1 MTSCGEIQLLLGPFE
16 DGELEPHEM
25 EDVALH
31 VVTCGGCKEA
41 LEDYRALGVGLR
53 DAVTVPPLDGFA
65 QTIIGRLRR
74 RRVPLRIRVGRWR
87 EPLARLAS
95 LVEFA
100 SVAAATAI
108 LTMLIAGPDIR
119 QFVARKD
126 TRQLVTAAANP
137 VIANPTA
144 RHVLATTQPEAP
156 SAAHVA
162 LVAPDQNLANLIDET
177 KLKAA
182 GEMQEMMSEMG
193 AGQSP
198 AVAVWNEPNTHTT
211 VVWIPDQH

>member
-1 MTSCGEIQLLLGPFE
+1 MTACGEIGLLLGPFE

-31 VVTCGGCKEA
+31 VVSCGDCKEA

-53 DAVTVPPLDGFA
+53 DAVTVPSLDGFA
-65 QTIIGRLRR
+65 RTVVARLRQR
-74 RRVPLRIRVGRWR
+74 RLPLRIRVGRWW
-87 EPLARLAS
+87 EPLARVAS

-119 QFVARKD
+119 QFVARKGAH
-126 TRQLVTAAANP
+126 QLVTAAANP
-137 VIANPTA
+137 VIPNPA
-144 RHVLATTQPEAP
+144 AQHVLAASQPEAP
-156 SAAHVA
+156 GAAHVA
-162 LVAPDQNLANLIDET
+162 LAAPDQNLANLIDET

-182 GEMQEMMSEMG
+182 GEMQEMISEMG

-211 VVWIPDQH
+211 VVWIPDQP